1 MDDTVAKTPY
11 WILRNSWSSHWGES
25 GYMRIA
31 ATGNTC
37 GVSNKA
43 TFPALSQQG
52 ASPAAAAAAAGV
64 AETKSR

>member
-1 MDDTVAKTPY
+1 
-11 WILRNSWSSHWGES
+11 
-25 GYMRIA
+25 MRIA